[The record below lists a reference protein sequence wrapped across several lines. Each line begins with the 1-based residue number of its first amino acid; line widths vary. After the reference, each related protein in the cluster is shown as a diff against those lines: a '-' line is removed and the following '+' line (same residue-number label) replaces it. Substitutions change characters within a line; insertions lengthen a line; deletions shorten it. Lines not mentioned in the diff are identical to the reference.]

1 MRWSLSC
8 LYHGCSLLLVSNC
21 KPLSQGLVS
30 TFIIA
35 HSSQPARLLKR
46 VAYPSTLSLEILPR
60 HRISTASSNVL
71 KRRHPSPGPNSL
83 LYDDSFRLILS
94 AYNETFHLHMRPN
107 DHLIHPAARINY
119 YTRLPDGREV
129 LNRTKPL
136 LRESVLAYWGEVIAE
151 HHSPARMLEDTAG
164 VIPRPHPGDLGWA
177 RLIVHHQGNVENGI
191 SPIFEGAFSVGH
203 EIYHL
208 TTKENYLR
216 NKHSYDPAIET
227 INNLLVIWRE
237 SDVMTPEEEHFVKT
251 GRHPTGKVFISQS
264 CGHDRL
270 EYNSLSQNPILN
282 RPPPPSPLH
291 RLLYPQFLNET
302 IFRRDDSL
310 PTSGTSQSKC
320 VLQYFILLSLTQ
332 PPCSFINSIGSS
344 TGCPT
349 PSKVVCI
356 GISV

>member
-1 MRWSLSC
+1 M
-8 LYHGCSLLLVSNC
+8 
-21 KPLSQGLVS
+21 
-30 TFIIA
+30 
-35 HSSQPARLLKR
+35 KR

-60 HRISTASSNVL
+60 HRISTKSSIVL
-71 KRRHPSPGPNSL
+71 KRRHASPNSL

-94 AYNETFHLHMRPN
+94 AYNETFRLHMRPN

-129 LNRTKPL
+129 LNRTEPL
-136 LRESVLAYWGEVIAE
+136 LRESVLAYWGEVVAE
-151 HHSPARMLEDTAG
+151 HHSPVRMLEDTAG
-164 VIPRPHPGDLGWA
+164 VIPKPHPADLGWA
-177 RLIVHHQGNVENGI
+177 RLIVHHQGNVANGI
-191 SPIFEGAFSVGH
+191 PPIFEGAFSVEN

-216 NKHSYDPAIET
+216 NKHSFDPPMET

-237 SDVMTPEEEHFVKT
+237 SDVMTPEEEYFVKT
-251 GRHPTGKVFISQS
+251 GRHPTEEISIPQS
-264 CGHDRL
+264 CGHDKL
-270 EYNSLSQNPILN
+270 EYNNPYQNPILN
-282 RPPPPSPLH
+282 KPSPPSPLH
-291 RLLYPQFLNET
+291 RLLHPQFLNET

-320 VLQYFILLSLTQ
+320 VLQYFFLLSLTQ
-332 PPCSFINSIGSS
+332 FRSFINSIGSS

-356 GISV
+356 GISVYFYSSLTS

>member
-1 MRWSLSC
+1 
-8 LYHGCSLLLVSNC
+8 
-21 KPLSQGLVS
+21 
-30 TFIIA
+30 
-35 HSSQPARLLKR
+35 
-46 VAYPSTLSLEILPR
+46 
-60 HRISTASSNVL
+60 
-71 KRRHPSPGPNSL
+71 
-83 LYDDSFRLILS
+83 
-94 AYNETFHLHMRPN
+94 MRPN

-119 YTRLPDGREV
+119 YSRLPDGREV
-129 LNRTKPL
+129 LNRTIPL

-151 HHSPARMLEDTAG
+151 YHSPARMLEDTAG
-164 VIPRPHPGDLGWA
+164 VIPRPHPANLGWA

-191 SPIFEGAFSVGH
+191 PPIFEGAFSVEN

-216 NKHSYDPAIET
+216 NKHSFDPPIET
-227 INNLLVIWRE
+227 INSLLVIWRE

-251 GRHPTGKVFISQS
+251 GHHPTEKVSIPES

-270 EYNSLSQNPILN
+270 EYNSPSQNPILN

-302 IFRRDDSL
+302 KNFRRDDSL
-310 PTSGTSQSKC
+310 PTSGTSPSQSKC
-320 VLQYFILLSLTQ
+320 GLPYFFLLSLTQ
-332 PPCSFINSIGSS
+332 PSRSFINSIGSS

>member
-1 MRWSLSC
+1 M
-8 LYHGCSLLLVSNC
+8 
-21 KPLSQGLVS
+21 
-30 TFIIA
+30 
-35 HSSQPARLLKR
+35 KR

-60 HRISTASSNVL
+60 HRISSTSSII
-71 KRRHPSPGPNSL
+71 KRRYPFPNSL

-94 AYNETFHLHMRPN
+94 AYNETFRLHMRPN

-136 LRESVLAYWGEVIAE
+136 LRESVLAFWGEVIAE

-164 VIPRPHPGDLGWA
+164 VIPKPHPADLGWA
-177 RLIVHHQGNVENGI
+177 RLIVHHQGNVANGI
-191 SPIFEGAFSVGH
+191 PPIFEGAFSVEN

-216 NKHSYDPAIET
+216 NKHSFDPPIET

-237 SDVMTPEEEHFVKT
+237 SDVMTPEEEYFVKT
-251 GRHPTGKVFISQS
+251 GRQPTEEVSIPQS

-270 EYNSLSQNPILN
+270 EYNNHYQNPILN
-282 RPPPPSPLH
+282 KPSPPSPLH

-320 VLQYFILLSLTQ
+320 VLQYFFLLSLNR
-332 PPCSFINSIGSS
+332 PRSFINSIGSS

-349 PSKVVCI
+349 SSKVVCT
-356 GISV
+356 GISVYFSSCLTS